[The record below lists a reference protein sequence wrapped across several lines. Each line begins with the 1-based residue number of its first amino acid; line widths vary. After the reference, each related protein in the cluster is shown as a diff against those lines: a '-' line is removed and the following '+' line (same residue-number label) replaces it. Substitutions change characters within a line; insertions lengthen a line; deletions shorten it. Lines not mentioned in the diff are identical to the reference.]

1 MELKKHPLLS
11 GTILLTITGLSSR
24 VIGFFYR
31 VFLSHT
37 IGAIGLGIY
46 QLVFPVFVLAFALC
60 TSGIQTAISRF
71 VAEYDSKTTPIHADS
86 EKAVSSSHA
95 VLYCGMLMSLSA
107 SIVCSVFLIRNASF
121 LALHIIKEE
130 SCAPLLK
137 IISLSLPFACVHA
150 AFNGYY
156 YGKKKTAIPA
166 VSQLLEQVVRVLAV
180 YLFFVV
186 LQEKNE
192 PLTPAHAMWG
202 SVCGEI
208 ASCLCCITTFTFRRA
223 HIRVKL
229 AKEISTFALPLTGN
243 RLILN
248 FFASAESIL
257 IPGALISFGLG
268 REDALGTFGIL
279 TGMAMPVILFPTVFT
294 GSLSVLLLPSISQ
307 AKATGDYEH
316 IKYATKQTVEFCVI
330 LGLCCSLGFLLFGRL
345 AGQLLFHNEL
355 AGSYIQSLGFLCPF
369 LFLTGTLGSIL
380 NGLGRTI
387 CTFVCNL
394 LCCGGRLLTI
404 LLLLPRFGLYVYLW
418 SMLVGQ
424 IAITLAYLWIL
435 LRHRK

>member
-60 TSGIQTAISRF
+60 TAGIQTAISKY
-71 VAEYDSKTTPIHADS
+71 VAEYDSQTTETYSGAKKTA
-86 EKAVSSSHA
+86 SSSHA
-95 VLYCGMLMSLSA
+95 VLYCGMLMSLCL
-107 SIVCSVFLIRNASF
+107 SILCSFFLIRNASF
-121 LALHIIKEE
+121 LALHVIKEE
-130 SCAPLLK
+130 SCASLLK
-137 IISLSLPFACVHA
+137 IISLSLPFACMHA

-166 VSQLLEQVVRVLAV
+166 ISQLLEQIVRVLSV
-180 YLFFVV
+180 YLFFII
-186 LQEKNE
+186 LREKNL

-202 SVCGEI
+202 IVCGEI
-208 ASCLCCITTFTFRRA
+208 AACLCCITTFTFRRA
-223 HIRVKL
+223 HIRAKL

-248 FFASAESIL
+248 LFASAEAIL
-257 IPGALISFGLG
+257 IPGALISYGLG
-268 REDALGTFGIL
+268 REDALSTFGIL
-279 TGMAMPVILFPTVFT
+279 TGMAMPVILLPTVFT

-307 AKATGDYEH
+307 AKATGDYGH
-316 IKYATKQTVEFCVI
+316 IRNATKQTVEFCVI
-330 LGLCCSLGFLLFGRL
+330 LGLCCSLGFLFFGRMT
-345 AGQLLFHNEL
+345 GQLLFHNKL

-380 NGLGRTI
+380 NGLGRTVY
-387 CTFVCNL
+387 TFICNL

-404 LLLLPRFGLYVYLW
+404 LLLLPRFGLYAYLW
-418 SMLVGQ
+418 SMLASQ
-424 IAITLAYLWIL
+424 IAITLAYLWAL
-435 LRHRK
+435 LRKRK